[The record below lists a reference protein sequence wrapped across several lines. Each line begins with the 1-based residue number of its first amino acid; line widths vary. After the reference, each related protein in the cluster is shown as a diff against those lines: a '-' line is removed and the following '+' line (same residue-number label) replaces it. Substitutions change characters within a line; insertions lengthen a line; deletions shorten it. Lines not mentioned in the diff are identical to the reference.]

1 MGEAKSVTKL
11 QSLVRDRQ
19 INSSASADVSFL
31 TLLTALLIHET
42 RPHNQ
47 L

>member
-11 QSLVRDRQ
+11 QRLVCDWQ
-19 INSSASADVSFL
+19 INSGASADVTFL
-31 TLLTALLIHET
+31 TLLTALVIHET